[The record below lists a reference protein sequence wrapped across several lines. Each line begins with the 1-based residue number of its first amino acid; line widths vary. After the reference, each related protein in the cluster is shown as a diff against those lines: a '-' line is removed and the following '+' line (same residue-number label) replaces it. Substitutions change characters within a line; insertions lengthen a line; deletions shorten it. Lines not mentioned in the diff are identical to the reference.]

1 MDIYKSDLD
10 CQWIDI
16 TDIRPGSYRMKII
29 INPERKVEEKT
40 FENNVILCSFIYN
53 DNFNGS
59 VTNCTLN
66 SL

>member
-16 TDIRPGSYRMKII
+16 TDIRPGLYRMKII

-40 FENNVILCSFIYN
+40 FDNNVILCSFIYN